1 VHSYPFVVQL
11 HLLTRIKEPM
21 ATKRATKKTGKKTAP
36 PAPSKF
42 EGEAMASAAA
52 EYADDKKAEDI
63 VILDMRE
70 ISPVTDYMV
79 VCSASSLPQ
88 LRAVRDESEDK
99 FRENH
104 HVRPLAGDRNLE
116 SGWLIQH
123 YGDVMVHIF
132 LPDKREFYALEDLYN
147 DAPRVP
153 WAPKPALA
161 PKGATRK
168 RSVKKTA
175 VKR

>member
-1 VHSYPFVVQL
+1 
-11 HLLTRIKEPM
+11 M
-21 ATKRATKKTGKKTAP
+21 AKKTSTRKSTRKISSVP
-36 PAPSKF
+36 PPF
-42 EGEAMASAAA
+42 DGEVMACAAA

-79 VCSASSLPQ
+79 VCSATSLPQ
-88 LRAVRDESEDK
+88 LRAVRDEIEDQ
-99 FRENH
+99 FREKH
-104 HVRPLAGDRNLE
+104 DLRSLAGDRNLE

-132 LPDKREFYALEDLYN
+132 LPDKRAFYSLEDLYN

-153 WAPKPALA
+153 WSARHAL
-161 PKGATRK
+161 
-168 RSVKKTA
+168 
-175 VKR
+175 

>member
-1 VHSYPFVVQL
+1 
-11 HLLTRIKEPM
+11 M
-21 ATKRATKKTGKKTAP
+21 ATKRAAKKTAKIAKTTPAP
-36 PAPSKF
+36 PAQF
-42 EGEAMASAAA
+42 GGEVMACAAA

-79 VCSASSLPQ
+79 VCSASSAPQ
-88 LRAVRDESEDK
+88 LRAVRDEIEDK
-99 FRENH
+99 FREDH
-104 HVRPLAGDRNLE
+104 QVRPIAGDRNLE

-132 LPDKREFYALEDLYN
+132 LPEKREFYALEDLYN

-153 WAPKPALA
+153 WAPKRAAPA
-161 PKGATRK
+161 KKTVRK
-168 RSVKKTA
+168 RATK
-175 VKR
+175 

>member
-1 VHSYPFVVQL
+1 
-11 HLLTRIKEPM
+11 M
-21 ATKRATKKTGKKTAP
+21 ATKRAAKKSLKKATP
-36 PAPSKF
+36 PTKF
-42 EGEAMASAAA
+42 EGEVMARAAA

-79 VCSASSLPQ
+79 VCSATSLPQ
-88 LRAVRDESEDK
+88 LRAVRDEIEDK

-104 HVRPLAGDRNLE
+104 HVRPLAGDRNLD

-132 LPDKREFYALEDLYN
+132 LPEKRGFYALEDLYN
-147 DAPRVP
+147 DAPLVAWSPR
-153 WAPKPALA
+153 PAHPA
-161 PKGATRK
+161 NRTARKRAATRK
-168 RSVKKTA
+168 AA
-175 VKR
+175 VD

>member
-1 VHSYPFVVQL
+1 MVQL
-11 HLLTRIKEPM
+11 PRPHPDLNPSDM
-21 ATKRATKKTGKKTAP
+21 ATKRAAKKAKTKTSATP
-36 PAPSKF
+36 PKF
-42 EGEAMASAAA
+42 EGEAMACAAA

-79 VCSASSLPQ
+79 LCSASSLPQ
-88 LRAVRDESEDK
+88 LRAVRDEIEDR

-104 HVRPLAGDRNLE
+104 QIRPLAGDRNLE

-132 LPDKREFYALEDLYN
+132 LPDKRQFYALEDLYN
-147 DAPRVP
+147 DAPRVA
-153 WAPKPALA
+153 WSPKPAA
-161 PKGATRK
+161 AARKVARK
-168 RSVKKTA
+168 RAAKKA
-175 VKR
+175 AAK

>member
-1 VHSYPFVVQL
+1 
-11 HLLTRIKEPM
+11 M
-21 ATKRATKKTGKKTAP
+21 AKKASPKK
-36 PAPSKF
+36 PAKNTPTHVPTF
-42 EGEAMASAAA
+42 DGEVMARAAA

-88 LRAVRDESEDK
+88 LRAVRDEIEDK
-99 FRENH
+99 FRKDH
-104 HVRPLAGDRNLE
+104 DIRPLAGDRNLE

-132 LPDKREFYALEDLYN
+132 LPDKRGFYSLEDLYN

-153 WAPKPALA
+153 WSPKPALA
-161 PKGATRK
+161 AKKVARK
-168 RSVKKTA
+168 RAVKKA
-175 VKR
+175 AAKE